1 MDTPLDGGG
10 AMSVFFCD
18 KQIEDTMDLLKSR
31 VFLLSFENK
40 KLKDKLS
47 SLEKYSRELEMR
59 LTKNDQDRN
68 EHGDGSG
75 QNPVSSSS
83 GETQLQWGF

>member
-1 MDTPLDGGG
+1 
-10 AMSVFFCD
+10 
-18 KQIEDTMDLLKSR
+18 MDLLKSR

-40 KLKDKLS
+40 KLRDKLS
-47 SLEKYSRELEMR
+47 SLEKYSRELEMK

-68 EHGDGSG
+68 ENGDGSG
-75 QNPVSSSS
+75 QNPVPSSN

>member
-1 MDTPLDGGG
+1 
-10 AMSVFFCD
+10 MSVFVCE
-18 KQIEDTMDLLKSR
+18 KQTEDTVQLLKSR
-31 VFLLSFENK
+31 NFLLSFENK

-47 SLEKYSRELEMR
+47 SLEKYSRELEMK